1 MRLIKITLEHA
12 KERHIFFKENPKNKI
27 WWVYFLDEIGRPA
40 VSFDKKTILS
50 LFADYPYNFTPEE
63 KALFDKEFPHWAEFF
78 KDRV

>member
-1 MRLIKITLEHA
+1 MITLEDA
-12 KERHIFFKENPKNKI
+12 KERHIFFKEKPKNKI
-27 WWVYFLDEIGRPA
+27 WRVYFLDEIGRPA
-40 VSFDKKTILS
+40 VSFDKKKILS